1 MLINRFLRLHNFT
14 EHPFT
19 KVAGEKE
26 ELLQLYF
33 VEPRY
38 FSEALGDA
46 NHPKSYVIF
55 GPRGGGKSAIRSMI
69 EVYTNS
75 EKFEEDIG
83 GKVLSITYD
92 DFTALRLGQLNTITL
107 TDHVNEI
114 LKRGVAKLAF
124 SLVEQGL
131 VGEDLPVESRGLL
144 RWYIDE
150 YMTDLSRLELDS
162 ILKALESKSEKI
174 TNIISNVVEIYNA
187 LISVLNLERIDPS
200 KPTEIP
206 KARRDAISSI
216 HVMETFTK
224 LADDAGYKAVYILV
238 DKIDETGYTGGQ
250 SNKAAKLVHPLLTNI
265 RLLEIARG
273 AFKFFLWENVKSHFG
288 EELRTDR
295 IKMKP
300 TEWTDNDLERML
312 IARIGAY
319 SLKRATIDSVFK
331 DEIKA
336 EVITMLV
343 KLSFKSPRD
352 LNRLMESIFAEAAVE
367 STDDDYKI
375 GRNAVIIGIRKFAE
389 ERSEELYGN
398 EVVNRVVRMKK
409 QVFTIPDVAA
419 TFKITGGRETSEVET
434 TPDKTA
440 TNRARN
446 VVVKWKACGI
456 IEQLESGIQTD
467 HTGRRRPVNQYG
479 VIDPRVVYLMNP
491 DSFMRQ
497 MVIV

>member
-26 ELLQLYF
+26 ELLELYF

-69 EVYTNS
+69 ELYCST
-75 EKFEEDIG
+75 EKFEDDIG

-114 LKRGVAKLAF
+114 LKRGVAKLAL
-124 SLVEQGL
+124 SLVEQGRI
-131 VGEDLPVESRGLL
+131 GDDLPVESRGLL

-162 ILKALESKSEKI
+162 ILRALESKSEKI
-174 TNIISNVVEIYNA
+174 KSLISHVMEIYNT
-187 LISVLNLERIDPS
+187 LINVLNLEKIEPS
-200 KPTEIP
+200 KPTDIP
-206 KARRDAISSI
+206 KTKRDAISSI
-216 HVMETFTK
+216 HVMETFTR
-224 LADDAGYKAVYILV
+224 LAEDVGYKAVYILV
-238 DKIDETGYTGGQ
+238 DKIDETDYTGGQ
-250 SNKAAKLVHPLLTNI
+250 SNKAARLVHPLLTNI
-265 RLLEIARG
+265 RLLEISRG

-288 EELRTDR
+288 DELRTDR

-312 IARIGAY
+312 VGRIGAY
-319 SLKRATIDSVFK
+319 SLKRANIDTLFK
-331 DEIKA
+331 EDIKNEI
-336 EVITMLV
+336 ISILV
-343 KLSFKSPRD
+343 RLSYKSPRD
-352 LNRLMESIFAEAAVE
+352 LNRLMESIFAEAAAE
-367 STDDDYKI
+367 ARDDDFKI
-375 GRNAVIIGIRKFAE
+375 GKSAAIQGIEKFAQ
-389 ERSEELYGN
+389 ERSNELYGN
-398 EVVNRVVRMKK
+398 EVVSRVLRMKK
-409 QVFTIPDVAA
+409 PIFTISDVAA
-419 TFKITGGRETSEVET
+419 TFKITGGKEAREIEEI
-434 TPDKTA
+434 PDRTA

-446 VVVKWKACGI
+446 VVEKWKTSGI
-456 IEQLESGIQTD
+456 IEQVESGIQTD
-467 HTGRRRPVNQYG
+467 LSGRRRPVNQYG
-479 VIDPRVVYLMNP
+479 VLDPRVVYMIDPN
-491 DSFMRQ
+491 SFMQ
-497 MVIV
+497 QLVTV

>member
-26 ELLQLYF
+26 ELLELYF

-69 EVYTNS
+69 EVYCNN
-75 EKFEEDIG
+75 EKFEDDIG

-114 LKRGVAKLAF
+114 LKRGVAKLSL
-124 SLVEQGL
+124 SLVERGL

-162 ILKALESKSEKI
+162 ILRAIESKSEKI
-174 TNIISNVVEIYNA
+174 RGLIANVMEIYNT
-187 LISVLNLERIDPS
+187 LISVLNLEKIDPS

-206 KARRDAISSI
+206 KSRRDAISSI
-216 HVMETFTK
+216 HVMETFTR
-224 LADDAGYKAVYILV
+224 LAEDVGFKAVYILV
-238 DKIDETGYTGGQ
+238 DKIDETDYTGGQ
-250 SNKAAKLVHPLLTNI
+250 SNKAARLVHPLLTNI
-265 RLLEIARG
+265 RLLEISRG
-273 AFKFFLWENVKSHFG
+273 AFKFFLWENVRSHFG

-300 TEWTDNDLERML
+300 TEWTDSDLERMFL
-312 IARIGAY
+312 GRIGAY
-319 SLKRATIDSVFK
+319 SLKRATIETLFK
-331 DEIKA
+331 DEIKD
-336 EVITMLV
+336 EVINMLV
-343 KLSFKSPRD
+343 KLSFRSPRD
-352 LNRLMESIFAEAAVE
+352 LNRLMESIFAEAAAE
-367 STDDDYKI
+367 ATDEDYKI
-375 GRNAVIIGIRKFAE
+375 SRNAVLQGISRFAE
-389 ERSEELYGN
+389 ERSDELYGE
-398 EVVNRVVRMKK
+398 EVVKRVLKMNKP
-409 QVFTIPDVAA
+409 VFTIPDVAA
-419 TFKITGGRETSEVET
+419 TFKITGGKEANESEEI
-434 TPDKTA
+434 PDRTA

-446 VVVKWKACGI
+446 VVGKWKACGI
-456 IEQLESGIQTD
+456 IEQLESGVQAD
-467 HTGRRRPVNQYG
+467 QNGRRRPVSQYG
-479 VIDPRVVYLMNP
+479 VLDPRVVYMIDP
-491 DSFMRQ
+491 ETFMRQ
-497 MVIV
+497 MVAV

>member
-1 MLINRFLRLHNFT
+1 MLINRFIRLHNFT

-69 EVYTNS
+69 EVYTNT
-75 EKFEEDIG
+75 EKFEDDIG

-114 LKRGVAKLAF
+114 LKRGVANLAL

-131 VGEDLPVESRGLL
+131 VGDDLPVETRGIL

-162 ILKALESKSEKI
+162 ILRVLESKNEKI
-174 TNIISNVVEIYNA
+174 RNLISNVMEIYNT
-187 LISVLNLERIDPS
+187 LISVLKLERVDPS
-200 KPTEIP
+200 KPTDVP
-206 KARRDAISSI
+206 KTKRDAISSI

-224 LADDAGYKAVYILV
+224 LAEDAGYKAVYILV
-238 DKIDETGYTGGQ
+238 DKIDETDYTGGQ
-250 SNKAAKLVHPLLTNI
+250 SNKAARLVHSLLTNI

-295 IKMKP
+295 IKMKQ
-300 TEWTDNDLERML
+300 TEWSDKDLERML
-312 IARIGAY
+312 VGRIGAY
-319 SLKRATIDSVFK
+319 SLKRATIDTLFK
-331 DEIKA
+331 DEIKN
-336 EVITMLV
+336 EIISMLV

-352 LNRLMESIFAEAAVE
+352 LNRLMESIFAEAAAE
-367 STDDDYKI
+367 ATDDDYKI
-375 GRNAVIIGIRKFAE
+375 GRHAVMQGINKFAE

-398 EVVNRVVRMKK
+398 EVVSRVVRMNK
-409 QVFTIPDVAA
+409 QLFTIPDVAA
-419 TFKITGGRETSEVET
+419 TFKITGGREASEVEET
-434 TPDKTA
+434 SDRTA
-440 TNRARN
+440 TNKARN
-446 VVVKWKACGI
+446 VVGKWKSCGI
-456 IEQLESGIQTD
+456 IEQLESGIQSD
-467 HTGRRRPVNQYG
+467 QSGRRRPLNQYA

-491 DSFMRQ
+491 DSFVRQ
-497 MVIV
+497 LATV